1 MRSTVARPVDKFHM
15 VRQAGALTT
24 YTVNNSGG
32 PAGPSPRVP
41 RVDEERAT
49 LAELDGPRK
58 RELCTALARFDSPT
72 VSNAIEALGIRD
84 RTDGYASAE
93 IRCAYPELPPMVGFA
108 ITCTA
113 DTTTG
118 GPLRPT
124 RLFDLLDAID
134 AADYPVVVVCQYVG
148 SDRIRGLFA
157 GDMAASMYHRLGA
170 VGLVTDA
177 ANRDLSTIQVRAPGF
192 QVFGIG
198 SVSSHGNGSINDVQV
213 PIVVGGLRVRP
224 GDLIL
229 GDVNGVISIP
239 VAAGSAI
246 VDQAERVRA
255 DEQRFFDM
263 VADPNTSAATM
274 KAFAEQQRVAPGK
287 G

>member
-1 MRSTVARPVDKFHM
+1 MEEP
-15 VRQAGALTT
+15 
-24 YTVNNSGG
+24 NSQ
-32 PAGPSPRVP
+32 RN
-41 RVDEERAT
+41 
-49 LAELDGPRK
+49 
-58 RELCTALARFDSPT
+58 RELCAALARFDSPT

-93 IRCAYPELPPMVGFA
+93 IRCAYPDLPSMVGFA

-124 RLFDLLDAID
+124 RLFDLIDAIE

-157 GDMAASMYHRLGA
+157 GDMAASIYHRLGA

-177 ANRDLSTIQVRAPGF
+177 ANRDLGTIQRRAPGF

-198 SVSSHGNGSINDVQV
+198 SVSSHGNGSINDVQI

-229 GDVNGVISIP
+229 GDVNGVISVP
-239 VAAGSAI
+239 LHAAEDI
-246 VDQAERVRA
+246 IDQAERVRA

-263 VADPNTSAATM
+263 VANPNSSASTI
-274 KAFAEQQRVAPGK
+274 KEFAEQQRVAPGRPD
-287 G
+287 GG